1 MVGWSWPKLSNM
13 RSLDQIIEAE
23 EQTFL
28 RRVPKSVALHE
39 RASLSIPGGVP
50 SSWASSR
57 PTPVWVSHGEGAYVW
72 DVDDNQYI
80 DFHAGYG
87 ANIVGHANPS
97 VVAAVQKRVTQGTHF
112 AQPTPDSIVV
122 AEELSRRF
130 GLPQW
135 RFCNSGTEATMD
147 AVHLM
152 RAITGRDLII
162 KVEGSYNGHHD
173 SVAIS
178 IFRSAQELGP
188 ADKPWL
194 TPGAGIPQA
203 IADCVRI
210 VPFNDIDALRHVLA
224 EYDGQI
230 AGMIFEPIL
239 MGAGIIVPQPGYLAA
254 VKKLVHQHGALLTF
268 DEVKTGLVIH
278 QGGATAM
285 YGVTPDII
293 CLAKAL
299 GGGLPCGAI
308 GGTTEVMSAIANGSY
323 SQVGTFNGNPLT
335 MAATKAVLTEVLT
348 DDAYAQANDVGAY
361 ILKHAVSTLQSRGQ
375 GAHGYQFGFKVSV
388 VFCAEPAKNYRDFL
402 EVSTGAMHLNY
413 LKQFNGGVFLAP
425 WGKSESLTLSVAHT
439 RAHGD
444 VFLQNL
450 AQLAEVIESM
460 SERNSEV
467 FVAGSFN

>member
-1 MVGWSWPKLSNM
+1 M

-28 RRVPKSVALHE
+28 SRVPKSVALHE

-72 DVDDNQYI
+72 DVDDNRYI

-210 VPFNDIDALRHVLA
+210 VPFNDIDALKRVFVEH
-224 EYDGQI
+224 EGQI

-285 YGVTPDII
+285 YGVTPDLI

-308 GGTTEVMSAIANGSY
+308 GGTTEVMSAITDGRYN
-323 SQVGTFNGNPLT
+323 QVGTFNGNPLT
-335 MAATKAVLTEVLT
+335 LAATRAVLTEVLT

-361 ILKHAVSTLQSRGQ
+361 ILKHAVSTLQNHGQ

-388 VFCAEPAKNYRDFL
+388 VFGSEPARNYRDFL

-413 LKQFNGGVFLAP
+413 LMQFNSGVFLAP

-439 RAHGD
+439 REHGD

-450 AQLAEVIESM
+450 SQLSKVIESM
-460 SERNSEV
+460 GERNSEV
-467 FVAGSFN
+467 FAAGSFN

>member
-1 MVGWSWPKLSNM
+1 MK
-13 RSLDQIIEAE
+13 SLDQIIEAE
-23 EQTFL
+23 EQVFL
-28 RRVPKSVALHE
+28 DRVPKSVGLHQQ
-39 RASLSIPGGVP
+39 ASRSIPGGVP

-57 PTPVWVSHGEGAYVW
+57 PTPVWVSHGKGAYVW
-72 DVDDNQYI
+72 DVDDNRYI

-87 ANIVGHANPS
+87 ANIVGHANPAI
-97 VVAAVQKRVTQGTHF
+97 VAAVQKRVTQGTHF

-152 RAITGRDLII
+152 RAITGRDLIV

-173 SVAIS
+173 AVAIS
-178 IFRSAQELGP
+178 IFRSAKELGP
-188 ADKPWL
+188 ADKPWR

-210 VPFNDIDALRHVLA
+210 VPFNDIDALTRVFDEHT
-224 EYDGQI
+224 GQI

-239 MGAGIIVPQPGYLAA
+239 MGAGIIVPAPGYLAA
-254 VKKLVHQHGALLTF
+254 VKKLVHQHGALLAF
-268 DEVKTGLVIH
+268 DEVKTGLVVH
-278 QGGATAM
+278 PGGVTAM
-285 YGVTPDII
+285 YGVVPDIV

-308 GGTTEVMSAIANGSY
+308 GGTNEVMSAITDGRYN
-323 SQVGTFNGNPLT
+323 QVGTFNGNPLT
-335 MAATKAVLTEVLT
+335 MSATRAVLTEVLT
-348 DDAYAQANDVGAY
+348 DDAYARANEVGAY
-361 ILKHAVSTLQSRGQ
+361 VLKNAVDILQSHGQ

-388 VFCAEPAKNYRDFL
+388 VFCAEPAINYRDFL

-413 LKQFNGGVFLAP
+413 LMQFNGGVFLAP
-425 WGKSESLTLSVAHT
+425 WGKSESLTMSVAHD
-439 RAHGD
+439 RSHGD

-450 AQLAEVIESM
+450 SRLGGVIEQM
-460 SERNSEV
+460 SERTSEV
-467 FVAGSFN
+467 FAVGSFN

>member
-1 MVGWSWPKLSNM
+1 LK
-13 RSLDQIIEAE
+13 Q
-23 EQTFL
+23 
-28 RRVPKSVALHE
+28 
-39 RASLSIPGGVP
+39 
-50 SSWASSR
+50 
-57 PTPVWVSHGEGAYVW
+57 
-72 DVDDNQYI
+72 
-80 DFHAGYG
+80 
-87 ANIVGHANPS
+87 
-97 VVAAVQKRVTQGTHF
+97 
-112 AQPTPDSIVV
+112 
-122 AEELSRRF
+122 
-130 GLPQW
+130 
-135 RFCNSGTEATMD
+135 
-147 AVHLM
+147 
-152 RAITGRDLII
+152 
-162 KVEGSYNGHHD
+162 
-173 SVAIS
+173 
-178 IFRSAQELGP
+178 
-188 ADKPWL
+188 
-194 TPGAGIPQA
+194 
-203 IADCVRI
+203 
-210 VPFNDIDALRHVLA
+210 VLA

-278 QGGATAM
+278 RGGATAM

-361 ILKHAVSTLQSRGQ
+361 ILKHAVSTLQSHGQ

>member
-1 MVGWSWPKLSNM
+1 MK
-13 RSLDQIIEAE
+13 SLDQIIETE
-23 EQTFL
+23 EQIFL
-28 RRVPKSVALHE
+28 NRVPKSVALHQ
-39 RASLSIPGGVP
+39 RASKSIPGGVP

-72 DVDDNQYI
+72 DVDGNRYI

-87 ANIVGHANPS
+87 ANIVGHANPN

-112 AQPTPDSIVV
+112 AQPTPDSISV

-152 RAITGRDLII
+152 RAITGRDLIV

-173 SVAIS
+173 AVAIS
-178 IFRSAQELGP
+178 IFRSAKELGP
-188 ADKPWL
+188 SDEPWR

-210 VPFNDIDALRHVLA
+210 VPFNDIDALSRVFDEHK
-224 EYDGQI
+224 GQI

-239 MGAGIIVPQPGYLAA
+239 MGAGIIVPQPGYLEA
-254 VKKLVHQHGALLTF
+254 VKELVHRHGGLLAF

-278 QGGATAM
+278 AGGVTAM
-285 YGVTPDII
+285 YGVVPDII

-308 GGTTEVMSAIANGSY
+308 GGTTEVMSAITDGRYN
-323 SQVGTFNGNPLT
+323 QVGTFNGNPLT
-335 MAATKAVLTEVLT
+335 MAATRAVLTEVLT
-348 DDAYAQANDVGAY
+348 DDAYARANDVGAY
-361 ILKHAVSTLQSRGQ
+361 VLKNAVDILQSHGQ

-388 VFCAEPAKNYRDFL
+388 VFSAEPAKNYRDFL
-402 EVSTGAMHLNY
+402 DVSTGAMHLNY
-413 LKQFNGGVFLAP
+413 LMQFNGGVFLAP
-425 WGKSESLTLSVAHT
+425 WGKSESLTMSVAHT
-439 RAHGD
+439 RSHGD
-444 VFLQNL
+444 VFLENL
-450 AQLAEVIESM
+450 AQLAVVIEQM
-460 SERNSEV
+460 SERTSEV
-467 FVAGSFN
+467 FAVGSFN

>member
-1 MVGWSWPKLSNM
+1 
-13 RSLDQIIEAE
+13 
-23 EQTFL
+23 
-28 RRVPKSVALHE
+28 
-39 RASLSIPGGVP
+39 
-50 SSWASSR
+50 
-57 PTPVWVSHGEGAYVW
+57 
-72 DVDDNQYI
+72 
-80 DFHAGYG
+80 
-87 ANIVGHANPS
+87 
-97 VVAAVQKRVTQGTHF
+97 
-112 AQPTPDSIVV
+112 
-122 AEELSRRF
+122 
-130 GLPQW
+130 
-135 RFCNSGTEATMD
+135 MD

-210 VPFNDIDALRHVLA
+210 VPFNDVDALKRVFVEH
-224 EYDGQI
+224 EGQI
-230 AGMIFEPIL
+230 AGMIFEQIL

-285 YGVTPDII
+285 YGVTPDLI

-308 GGTTEVMSAIANGSY
+308 GGTTEVMSAITDGRYN
-323 SQVGTFNGNPLT
+323 QVGTFNGNPLT
-335 MAATKAVLTEVLT
+335 MAATRAVLTEVLT
-348 DDAYAQANDVGAY
+348 DAAYAQANDVGAY
-361 ILKHAVSTLQSRGQ
+361 ILKHAVSTLQNHCQ

-388 VFCAEPAKNYRDFL
+388 VFGSEPARNYRDFL

-413 LKQFNGGVFLAP
+413 LMQFNSGVFLAP

-439 RAHGD
+439 REHGD

-450 AQLAEVIESM
+450 SQLSKVIESM
-460 SERNSEV
+460 GERNSEV
-467 FVAGSFN
+467 FAAGSFN

>member
-1 MVGWSWPKLSNM
+1 VK
-13 RSLDQIIEAE
+13 SLDQIIAAE
-23 EQTFL
+23 EKMFL
-28 RRVPKSVALHE
+28 GRVPKSVALHAK
-39 RASLSIPGGVP
+39 ASQSIPGGVP

-57 PTPVWVSHGEGAYVW
+57 PTPVWVSHGQGPYVW
-72 DVDDNQYI
+72 DVDDNRYI

-210 VPFNDIDALRHVLA
+210 VPFNDIDALRRVLD
-224 EYDGQI
+224 ENKGQI

-239 MGAGIIVPQPGYLAA
+239 MGAGIIVPAPGYLSE
-254 VKKLVHQHGALLTF
+254 VKSLVHQHGALLAF
-268 DEVKTGLVIH
+268 DEVKTGLVVH
-278 QGGATAM
+278 PGGVTAM
-285 YGVTPDII
+285 FGVVPDIV

-308 GGTTEVMSAIANGSY
+308 GGTTEVMSAITDGRYN
-323 SQVGTFNGNPLT
+323 QVGTFNGNPLT
-335 MAATKAVLTEVLT
+335 MAATRAVLTEVLT
-348 DDAYAQANDVGAY
+348 DDAYAHANDVGAY
-361 ILKHAVSTLQSRGQ
+361 VLKHAVNILQNHGQ

-388 VFCAEPAKNYRDFL
+388 VFCAEPAINYRDFL

-413 LKQFNGGVFLAP
+413 LMQFNGGVFLAP
-425 WGKSESLTLSVAHT
+425 WGKSESLTMSVAHD
-439 RAHGD
+439 RSHGD

-450 AQLAEVIESM
+450 VRLGGFIEQM
-460 SERNSEV
+460 TERNSEV
-467 FVAGSFN
+467 FAVGSFN

>member
-1 MVGWSWPKLSNM
+1 MALATRLDNLGTETAFAV
-13 RSLDQIIEAE
+13 SLAAAE
-23 EQTFL
+23 WGAKGNRIFPFHL
-28 RRVPKSVALHE
+28 GDINL
-39 RASLSIPGGVP
+39 
-50 SSWASSR
+50 
-57 PTPVWVSHGEGAYVW
+57 PTS
-72 DVDDNQYI
+72 Q
-80 DFHAGYG
+80 
-87 ANIVGHANPS
+87 NIV
-97 VVAAVQKRVTQGTHF
+97 
-112 AQPTPDSIVV
+112 
-122 AEELSRRF
+122 
-130 GLPQW
+130 
-135 RFCNSGTEATMD
+135 D
-147 AVHLM
+147 AM
-152 RAITGRDLII
+152 NKAIADGKTG
-162 KVEGSYNGHHD
+162 YC
-173 SVAIS
+173 
-178 IFRSAQELGP
+178 
-188 ADKPWL
+188 
-194 TPGAGIPQA
+194 PGAGIPQA

-210 VPFNDIDALRHVLA
+210 VPFNDIDALKQVLA

-323 SQVGTFNGNPLT
+323 SQVGTFNGNTLT

-348 DDAYAQANDVGAY
+348 DDAYAQANDVGEY
-361 ILKHAVSTLQSRGQ
+361 ILKHAVSTLQSHGQ

-413 LKQFNGGVFLAP
+413 LKQFNF
-425 WGKSESLTLSVAHT
+425 
-439 RAHGD
+439 
-444 VFLQNL
+444 
-450 AQLAEVIESM
+450 
-460 SERNSEV
+460 
-467 FVAGSFN
+467 